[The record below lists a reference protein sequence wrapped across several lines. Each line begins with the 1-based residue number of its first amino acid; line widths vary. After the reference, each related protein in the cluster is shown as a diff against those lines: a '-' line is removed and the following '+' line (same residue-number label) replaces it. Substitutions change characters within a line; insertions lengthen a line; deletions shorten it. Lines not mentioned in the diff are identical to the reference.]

1 MNSMSRDGARCR
13 GMAGANAATVLVV
26 EDEVL
31 LRMGI
36 VDDLVSAGHSVIEA
50 ASADEAL
57 SVLEAGLPVDIV
69 FSDIHMPGTLDG
81 LGLME
86 IVRRR
91 FPSVPVIL
99 TSGLA
104 IPSPDV
110 LDDGTAFIPKPY
122 AAEIVLGLVGRAQA
136 RRRSGGDGR
145 QARPAQAG
153 DPAD

>member
-1 MNSMSRDGARCR
+1 MNTAGPHLR
-13 GMAGANAATVLVV
+13 GMAEAHPATILVV

-31 LRMGI
+31 VRMGT

-81 LGLME
+81 LGLMQ

-91 FPSVPVIL
+91 FPSVAVIL
-99 TSGLA
+99 TSGLE
-104 IPSPDV
+104 IPSRDM
-110 LDDGTAFIPKPY
+110 LGEGTAFVPKPY
-122 AAEIVLGLVGRAQA
+122 AARIVLDLIGRAQA
-136 RRRSGGDGR
+136 RRRSGHDGR
-145 QARPAQAG
+145 QPASAKAG
-153 DPAD
+153 DPAG